1 MAPPAPGALDDLL
14 AEGQERI
21 TAYGMLLEARA
32 SLVSAVADELEA
44 TSGLSPAWFEVLVRL
59 ARSPGKQMRMS
70 ELAAQVLFS
79 TSGLTRLIDR
89 MEHAALVRRESCPD
103 DRRGAFAVLTD
114 DGLAALERALP
125 AHLESLDRHLV
136 DPLGARGLATLTAL
150 LERLRDATR
159 SADPADA

>member
-1 MAPPAPGALDDLL
+1 MAPPASTLDDLL
-14 AEGQERI
+14 AEGHERI

-32 SLVSAVADELEA
+32 SLAGAVAGELER
-44 TSGLSPAWFEVLVRL
+44 TSGLSPTWFEVLVRL

-89 MEHAALVRRESCPD
+89 MEHAGLVRRESCPD

-114 DGLAALERALP
+114 GGLTALERALP

-136 DPLGARGLATLTAL
+136 DPLGARDLATLTAL

-159 SADPADA
+159 PDDPADA